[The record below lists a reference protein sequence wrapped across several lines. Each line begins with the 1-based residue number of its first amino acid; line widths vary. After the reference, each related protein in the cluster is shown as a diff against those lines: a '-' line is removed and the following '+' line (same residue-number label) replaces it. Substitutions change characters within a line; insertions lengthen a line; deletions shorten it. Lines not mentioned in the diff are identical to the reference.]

1 MKEKETTTNVLE
13 EYSKEIMDWTD
24 SFRVN
29 RFREAISPIIYF
41 IEDDKDNKTLA
52 SISKSKMLINLHFL
66 EGVVNHYDADNIKII
81 IENIETTFSYLLPT
95 KMSIYRKALP
105 EVLNIFELKKEDV
118 RGLVLREEYE
128 NKLLRDKCYEI
139 FTSFDTI
146 FSRLYIEP
154 SWKDA
159 KNNFNEIKKLVQS
172 ISIDD
177 AKDTFVSICQKV
189 SNIIFYTGHTISYHL
204 LNFEIK
210 LRELIS
216 EYE

>member
-1 MKEKETTTNVLE
+1 MKKEENHTNVLE
-13 EYSKEIMDWTD
+13 EYSKEIMDWTN

-29 RFREAISPIIYF
+29 RFRNAISPIIHF
-41 IEDDKDNKTLA
+41 IEDDIENKILA

-66 EGVVNHYDADNIKII
+66 EGVVNNYDEDNIKII
-81 IENIETTFSYLLPT
+81 IENIETTFSYLLPA
-95 KMSIYRKALP
+95 KMNIYKKTLP
-105 EVLNIFELKKEDV
+105 EVLNLFELKKEDV
-118 RGLVLREEYE
+118 RGLVLKEEYE

-139 FTSFDTI
+139 FTSFDTV

-159 KNNFNEIKKLVQS
+159 KNNFNEIKKLVQE